1 MARSSALPGAL
12 AAVHLRHKSPVNAV
26 YFQTLVTL
34 LVGLGVGFWIG
45 PKEEFELLGI
55 ILTLALVLIY
65 SAGNLGA
72 FLYYFQERRDEF
84 NLLLHGVLPALATV
98 AVLWVGFK
106 SVVPPPDP
114 PSPLTYA
121 PWIVG
126 VWLVLGIAVLFAMN
140 RLAAEKWLLKAGTVA
155 HDGPD
160 VRGAEPWPPET
171 PPEAPAKVLFGDGDD
186 GRTGDSHDIVV
197 QSDPESNPA

>member
-1 MARSSALPGAL
+1 MWYAMARSNALPGAL
-12 AAVHLRHKSPVNAV
+12 AAVHLRHKSPINAV

-45 PKEEFELLGI
+45 PKEEFEFLGI

-72 FLYYFQERRDEF
+72 FLYYLRERREEF
-84 NLLLHGVLPALATV
+84 NLLLHGALPLFATV

-106 SVVPPPDP
+106 SLVPPPDP
-114 PSPLTYA
+114 PSPLIYA

-140 RLAAEKWLLKAGTVA
+140 RLADEKWQLKAGTVA

-160 VRGAEPWPPET
+160 VHGPVIHPAET
-171 PPEAPAKVLFGDGDD
+171 PAKAVLGDGDG
-186 GRTGDSHDIVV
+186 GRTRDAHDNVV
-197 QSDPESNPA
+197 HRNPESNRA